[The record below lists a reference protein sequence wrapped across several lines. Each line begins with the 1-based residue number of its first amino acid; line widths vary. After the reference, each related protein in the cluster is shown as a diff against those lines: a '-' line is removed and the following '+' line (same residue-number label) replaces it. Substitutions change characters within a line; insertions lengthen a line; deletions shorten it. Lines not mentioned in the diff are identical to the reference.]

1 ATRTAYSTK
10 PKSLLESSEDW
21 VPEGKPLLVDQLVE
35 ILKIVFESIDAL
47 QDAISLGL
55 TCKGLLELGFNQ
67 INRLLKSFAA
77 HWAGVLSP
85 EEMAMITDDS
95 DEDYNLYS
103 YVEDNFEVVDRNR
116 LSNLLQ
122 GDIDFTHR
130 LSQVERQQY
139 RTVVNMAG
147 ESPSASVLCNLSK
160 REYLRQETIKAHGR
174 AGFGTFL
181 LARICWSW
189 DPSVSMKYTGGI
201 HRGIWAG
208 DRFEITTIDAM
219 KGGVTNWKDV
229 SEEMGKEMA
238 TIWEIEFGSE

>member
-1 ATRTAYSTK
+1 M
-10 PKSLLESSEDW
+10 P
-21 VPEGKPLLVDQLVE
+21 Q
-35 ILKIVFESIDAL
+35 
-47 QDAISLGL
+47 
-55 TCKGLLELGFNQ
+55 
-67 INRLLKSFAA
+67 
-77 HWAGVLSP
+77 GVLSP

-208 DRFEITTIDAM
+208 DRFEITTIEAM